1 MELVDDFKYLQ
12 RSKMIMKI
20 QVKKVKLTTY
30 GSKYFQI
37 NYMMKWNLL
46 LTTRKTFKQLYEN
59 L

>member
-1 MELVDDFKYLQ
+1 MQD
-12 RSKMIMKI
+12 
-20 QVKKVKLTTY
+20 KKVKLTTY

-37 NYMMKWNLL
+37 NYMMKSNLL